1 MPVIA
6 ALVVVQTLDGG
17 DGELVLSSR
26 LPALVV
32 AAVLIWRKAPVI
44 VIVLAAA
51 ATAAGW
57 PHVT

>member
-1 MPVIA
+1 
-6 ALVVVQTLDGG
+6 
-17 DGELVLSSR
+17 
-26 LPALVV
+26 V
-32 AAVLIWRKAPVI
+32 AAVLIWRKAPII